1 MDVDR
6 PAPAREDLA
15 GPAATPAPP
24 GRRGAVLAVAVGAWL
39 AFVVAH
45 LILNGRLWIW
55 LFASALPPILFVA
68 VPMVAIAVA
77 LLRRPVR
84 RPVIA
89 AAVLALVLGA
99 PYSGLNPSTLNPLA
113 LGPADAAVPAGALR
127 VFSWNTEYWHQDD
140 DPDDFYRFL
149 KAQRAEVYLLQ
160 EYLGWDLDRPFD
172 GELPED
178 DLARLR
184 REFPDYQIAARGELV
199 TLSRLPIVAQP
210 PVPPD
215 PLASG
220 DDTTDFHRVF
230 RDAKVLRTDLRVGA
244 STVSFYNAHIAVQ
257 LKIASPVSG
266 SFWAFPHRA
275 EKQREAQLRGL
286 TDDIAANPH
295 PVVVAGDF
303 NTSPAMTDV
312 DDLAHRL
319 HDPTGVNPSLYPVS
333 WASGRLPALWRLDWA
348 FVSSAVEVHRY
359 EFLSPQGM
367 SDHYAQLL
375 AITLATWFR

>member
-6 PAPAREDLA
+6 PASAP
-15 GPAATPAPP
+15 TPAPAP
-24 GRRGAVLAVAVGAWL
+24 IPIPIPIVVPAPAGRPRAILAGAVAGWL
-39 AFVVAH
+39 VFVVAH

-68 VPMVAIAVA
+68 VPTVALAVA

-99 PYSGLNPSTLNPLA
+99 PYSGLNPSALRPGDLA
-113 LGPADAAVPAGALR
+113 APAGALR
-127 VFSWNTEYWHQDD
+127 VFSWNTEYWHQED
-140 DPDDFYRFL
+140 DPDEFYRFL
-149 KAQRAEVYLLQ
+149 KAQRADVYLLQ

-184 REFPDYQIAARGELV
+184 REFPGYQIAARGELV

-215 PLASG
+215 PAASG
-220 DDTTDFHRVF
+220 DGTTDFHRVF
-230 RDAKVLRTDLRVGA
+230 RDAKVLRTDLRVGT

-257 LKIASPVSG
+257 LKVTSPLSG
-266 SFWAFPHRA
+266 SFWAFPYRA
-275 EKQREAQLRGL
+275 EKQRKEQLRGL
-286 TDDIAANPH
+286 TDDVAANPH
-295 PVVVAGDF
+295 PVVVTGDF
-303 NTSPAMTDV
+303 NTSPAMADV
-312 DDLAHRL
+312 DGLARRL
-319 HDPTGVNPSLYPVS
+319 HDPTGVNRSLYPAS
-333 WASGRLPALWRLDWA
+333 WTLGGLPALWRLDWA
-348 FVSSAVEVHRY
+348 FVSSGVDVHRY
-359 EFLSPQGM
+359 EFLSPQDM

-375 AITLATWFR
+375 WITRET